1 MYQKLCEP
9 IDVVWFGLKLRD
21 SCRASFH
28 TSLTSFVTMEL
39 TVTKQL
45 EEKRNIS
52 AAAGSTSQTF
62 RVFSVIRF
70 LESKEEFSVV
80 CYIIWWKEQIRIIV
94 EITLGFKISG
104 KTSLN
109 ALTSPWKAR
118 TNGGWVSD
126 LALSISKLFSLL
138 CRGRNKSL
146 QDFKD
151 TKLQL

>member
-1 MYQKLCEP
+1 MRANRRCVIRIKVAWQLPCVVSYV
-9 IDVVWFGLKLRD
+9 IDVICYHGIDGYQATR
-21 SCRASFH
+21 R
-28 TSLTSFVTMEL
+28 
-39 TVTKQL
+39 
-45 EEKRNIS
+45 EEKNIS